1 MTQSL
6 TLARLPRA
14 GENSKPPIYKQK
26 KTKNE
31 RHFEN
36 LCFNGEKFEELKRKK
51 NRNNT
56 RDLLK
61 NPKRTAGPQNHQV
74 KMAFVNSNE

>member
-6 TLARLPRA
+6 TLARLPSA

-36 LCFNGEKFEELKRKK
+36 VCFKGEKFEELKRKK
-51 NRNNT
+51 KQKQYSRPFKKPQEDSRT
-56 RDLLK
+56 
-61 NPKRTAGPQNHQV
+61 PKPSSENGFCQQ
-74 KMAFVNSNE
+74 